1 MLTCAVRH
9 LVVSSHFGVAA
20 DPFVRQLCTSL
31 SARLALSFSHSFFVH
46 SVANPCR
53 SSWSS
58 WARTTTRW
66 PKTDLP
72 FHLKSTRTAE
82 VFAHLLL
89 VAPFIVVHTAAQL
102 MPNSSFLLVSSFVHF
117 YARRTTKTPVPSV
130 SGADTMSLSSL
141 ISSPEPTSTSPH
153 HAKYYDPIMDY
164 STALLW
170 SFCYSEGKTVAKAC
184 ELLPGMA
191 TSSSSSSRRR

>member
-1 MLTCAVRH
+1 MRRPAPRRIISFRRRRRSLCPPVLYLIIRPARTFFFSFFLCSFR
-9 LVVSSHFGVAA
+9 
-20 DPFVRQLCTSL
+20 RQSL
-31 SARLALSFSHSFFVH
+31 QKLLEQLGEDNDSLAKDGPSFSFKIDSD
-46 SVANPCR
+46 CR
-53 SSWSS
+53 GICSS
-58 WARTTTRW
+58 
-66 PKTDLP
+66 
-72 FHLKSTRTAE
+72 
-82 VFAHLLL
+82 
-89 VAPFIVVHTAAQL
+89 AAG
-102 MPNSSFLLVSSFVHF
+102 SSFYCRPHRSTTNAKFFFSPRLFLCPLLRSPDK
-117 YARRTTKTPVPSV
+117 KTPVPSV

-191 TSSSSSSRRR
+191 TSSSSSSSRQR